1 MYSLRATH
9 NIRPSRRFCRRR
21 FAPAS
26 STRASGHPGKED
38 QRMDRIYAT
47 LVGIVLFLLGLVGL
61 LLGDELLLGV
71 VNIDVLEDLVHL
83 ASGALLLYAGVQRSV
98 GVARS
103 IVVAVS
109 LVYLL
114 VGMLGFVVPYL
125 FGLLPHGYSIVDNAI
140 HLILGV
146 LGLLVYANSRLP
158 GPERG
163 AADPRA

>member
-1 MYSLRATH
+1 M
-9 NIRPSRRFCRRR
+9 
-21 FAPAS
+21 
-26 STRASGHPGKED
+26 G
-38 QRMDRIYAT
+38 RIYAT
-47 LVGIVLFLLGLVGL
+47 LVGMVLFLLGLVGL

-83 ASGALLLYAGVQRSV
+83 ASVALLLYAGVQRDV
-98 GVARS
+98 GVARG
-103 IVVAVS
+103 IIGALS

-114 VGMLGFVVPYL
+114 IGVLGFVVPYL
-125 FGLLPHGYSIVDNAI
+125 FRLLPHRYSIVDNAI
-140 HLILGV
+140 HLVLGL

>member
-1 MYSLRATH
+1 M
-9 NIRPSRRFCRRR
+9 
-21 FAPAS
+21 
-26 STRASGHPGKED
+26 G
-38 QRMDRIYAT
+38 RIYAT
-47 LVGIVLFLLGLVGL
+47 LVGMVLFLLGLVGL

-83 ASGALLLYAGVQRSV
+83 ASGALLLYAGVQRDV
-98 GVARS
+98 GVARG
-103 IVVAVS
+103 IIGALS

-114 VGMLGFVVPYL
+114 IGVLGFVVPYL
-125 FGLLPHGYSIVDNAI
+125 FRLLPHRYSIVDNAI
-140 HLILGV
+140 HLVLGL